1 MVGKDYYFKKNS
13 EILLKYDKI
22 NCIFLNIFQRI
33 LILPQKDYLSGS
45 GGLICLRI
53 NGVN

>member
-1 MVGKDYYFKKNS
+1 MAGKGYYFKKNS

-33 LILPQKDYLSGS
+33 LIMSQK
-45 GGLICLRI
+45 
-53 NGVN
+53 V